1 MLDNLLILGNYVF
14 SEPRKISSLSA
25 KRNAMSE
32 RIYRLTKS
40 GRDAWESQD
49 VAVPA
54 DYRRLL
60 WIMDFH
66 GHAGLLQ
73 KLVGSY
79 PGHILDEW
87 LGELEQLGLIEQ
99 VPAGEEHDRDFAI
112 QPDETQK
119 LDEKLLRDETARA
132 ASALARTGAY
142 LAIDRLRTRQG
153 AGKRPEDTVVL
164 IVEDDPDQLSLADLR
179 MTMAGYRVRVAQT
192 ATGFLQSMFE
202 EGAPD
207 LLLLD
212 IELPDGDGFEI
223 LTRMR
228 RHKVLSDL
236 PIVMLTARNDPEAIG
251 RGLALGADGYVTK
264 PYTKNI
270 LADVVRRVLN
280 QTLNQ

>member
-1 MLDNLLILGNYVF
+1 
-14 SEPRKISSLSA
+14 
-25 KRNAMSE
+25 MSE
-32 RIYRLTKS
+32 RIYRLTQA
-40 GRDAWESQD
+40 GRDAWETQD
-49 VAVPA
+49 SAVPA

-66 GHAGLLQ
+66 GHAGLLA

-79 PGHILDEW
+79 PGHILNEW
-87 LGELEQLGLIEQ
+87 LDELESLGLIEQ
-99 VPAGEEHDRDFAI
+99 VPAGEEAERDFI
-112 QPDETQK
+112 VKDETQQ
-119 LDEKLLRDETARA
+119 LDAEVLREETARA
-132 ASALARTGAY
+132 AAVLSRTGAY
-142 LAIDRLRTRQG
+142 LALDRLRVRSPSP
-153 AGKRPEDTVVL
+153 KRPEDTVVL
-164 IVEDDPDQLSLADLR
+164 IVEDDPDQLALADLR

-192 ATGFLQSMFE
+192 ANGLLQSMFD

-212 IELPDGDGFEI
+212 VELPDGDGFEV
-223 LTRMR
+223 LKRMR

-236 PIVMLTARNDPEAIG
+236 PIVLLTVRSDPEAIG

-280 QTLNQ
+280 QT